1 MDSDD
6 YAAES
11 YNKNYFKGGIMRGK
25 IKTIVAKKYKDR
37 DFYEVTV
44 DLGDDKAR
52 KYSCWQNHAKD
63 LKEGQEV
70 EFTEESKQ
78 YTDNEGNVRTN
89 WKMVLPGGSERK
101 QWGGKPEAERN
112 EIVAMN
118 ALTNSNTTLQGR
130 EASEDEVV
138 RLAEFYFSWIK
149 SKGTVK

>member
-1 MDSDD
+1 M
-6 YAAES
+6 
-11 YNKNYFKGGIMRGK
+11 KGK
-25 IKTIVAKKYKDR
+25 IKSITAKKYKDR

-52 KYSCWQNHAKD
+52 KYSCWQNHAKE

-101 QWGGKPEAERN
+101 QWGGKTPEERT
-112 EIVAMN
+112 EIKRMA
-118 ALTNSNTTLQGR
+118 ALKAGVEFGITIQGSINDIIDFTKR
-130 EASEDEVV
+130 
-138 RLAEFYFSWIK
+138 FYLYIDT
-149 SKGTVK
+149 GE